1 MPNSCSTC
9 YFGQT
14 FGKVGNVSKRLC
26 RYHAPTPA
34 SWNAAPVNNAPYWVT
49 VDDDDW
55 CGHGADKDT
64 NSPFTP
70 PPSNANPANA
80 QPVWIAPN
88 PTPGLLV
95 HLTSAGS
102 TLVKTGPGW
111 ITGVSVNTLA
121 TGGTAT
127 LTLYDGTDATGS
139 VIAVI
144 DLTKG
149 NPSPQSAAP
158 WPFQNGLFLVMTA
171 AADITIVAHG

>member
-1 MPNSCSTC
+1 MT
-9 YFGQT
+9 QT
-14 FGKVGNVSKRLC
+14 GIQHIILWPFVQ
-26 RYHAPTPA
+26 
-34 SWNAAPVNNAPYWVT
+34 
-49 VDDDDW
+49 DDDW
-55 CGHGADKDT
+55 CGDWVSAATG
-64 NSPFTP
+64 PP
-70 PPSNANPANA
+70 VPPVPPSTTDPANA
-80 QPVWIAPN
+80 EPVWIAPN
-88 PTPGLLV
+88 PTPGTLV

-121 TGGTAT
+121 TGGTAS
-127 LTLYDGTDATGS
+127 LTFYDGIDATGF

-171 AADITIVAHG
+171 AADVTIVAHG